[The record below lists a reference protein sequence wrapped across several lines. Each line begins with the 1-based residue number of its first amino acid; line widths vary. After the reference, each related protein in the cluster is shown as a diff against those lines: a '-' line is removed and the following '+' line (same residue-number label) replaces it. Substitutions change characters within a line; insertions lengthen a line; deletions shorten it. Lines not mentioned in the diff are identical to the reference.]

1 MAFLGFTFIIFSIPS
16 IFYKG
21 EYSKNLNS
29 FTGTHFANFKNCCSW
44 TFVHY
49 NSLFDNFLLFFNGI
63 ALFIVLTHLKYGS
76 TPSRENLCPFLSPR
90 CQNPVFYLVVWV
102 FKKYIF
108 SSLAFEKMK
117 FLHWA
122 AMVRISSPKC
132 IKFDGTK
139 EIRKFWC
146 ASVHVWGL

>member
-90 CQNPVFYLVVWV
+90 CQNPVFYPVVRF

-108 SSLAFEKMK
+108 GIYLLWGVSRCKNFPRQILSGIRFLQKSFGSSNF
-117 FLHWA
+117 
-122 AMVRISSPKC
+122 
-132 IKFDGTK
+132 IKY
-139 EIRKFWC
+139 II
-146 ASVHVWGL
+146 